1 MSLLTLSLLTLSL
14 LTLSLL
20 TRTAARLTTGRLRVT
35 TARRATLLATGFSIG
50 SRTWRR
56 LLRHVMVFRV
66 TLRSVLRS
74 LLLRV
79 SSPFP
84 VRPVRIFSVVGS
96 GLRRTCRLLAGTA
109 IVCST
114 FGLRP
119 TRLHRVRRALSFL
132 PTMIENSLHRL
143 AVIGAVGSHR
153 RSRLLLTTSLLS
165 ATTLTVGLPALRIF
179 SRTTFSCGAFPRLI
193 ATRLLCRARLASLL
207 ATRFLPTFSLAARS
221 LRPIGLFAVGLLP
234 AAALPLPATALS
246 SSARATGF
254 ASLPLRRS
262 LLLVVAGLRLLATL
276 LTAAGGTALLPGL
289 GLPLLATV
297 LLRGVLLRRFLL
309 RLVLLSLA
317 RLFRLLAAPVA
328 GALFAGCL
336 GLTARRIFA
345 RRIFALPVLLLL
357 PISTLRHA
365 STVCCVLR

>member
-1 MSLLTLSLLTLSL
+1 MSRLTLVSLAFTWIPFSVL
-14 LTLSLL
+14 LAVSSCL
-20 TRTAARLTTGRLRVT
+20 RLTIR
-35 TARRATLLATGFSIG
+35 
-50 SRTWRR
+50 
-56 LLRHVMVFRV
+56 
-66 TLRSVLRS
+66 
-74 LLLRV
+74 
-79 SSPFP
+79 
-84 VRPVRIFSVVGS
+84 
-96 GLRRTCRLLAGTA
+96 
-109 IVCST
+109 
-114 FGLRP
+114 
-119 TRLHRVRRALSFL
+119 RRALTRVALARLPCWVLAGGLPLVRRVLTSLAAAAFLIRTVAVWLCLPRLHSVRWVAPGL

-153 RSRLLLTTSLLS
+153 RSGLLLTTSLLS

-179 SRTTFSCGAFPRLI
+179 SRTTFPCGAFPRLI
-193 ATRLLCRARLASLL
+193 ATRLLCRARLAGLL
-207 ATRFLPTFSLAARS
+207 ATRSLPTFSLAARS

-297 LLRGVLLRRFLL
+297 LLATVLL
-309 RLVLLSLA
+309 RLVLLRLALLSLA

-336 GLTARRIFA
+336 GLTARRLFA
-345 RRIFALPVLLLL
+345 HRIFPLSVLLSL
-357 PISTLRHA
+357 PIGTLRHA
-365 STVCCVLR
+365 LTVCFVWR